1 MVLQTPHLFSGSVR
15 ENIRYGRLDATDAE
29 VEEAAQIAG
38 AHEFIAALDGGYGAE
53 VGEGGGRL
61 SVGQKQLI
69 SLARAVLANP
79 EVLVMDEA
87 TSSVDTVTEALIQQG
102 MERVMAGRTT
112 FVIAHRLSTI
122 KRASRILVVENG
134 RIAEQGTHAELLR
147 ARGHYYKLYTQQF
160 RQSARRSMGRW
171 T

>member
-1 MVLQTPHLFSGSVR
+1 
-15 ENIRYGRLDATDAE
+15 
-29 VEEAAQIAG
+29 
-38 AHEFIAALDGGYGAE
+38 
-53 VGEGGGRL
+53 
-61 SVGQKQLI
+61 
-69 SLARAVLANP
+69 
-79 EVLVMDEA
+79 MDEA

-160 RQSARRSMGRW
+160 RQERAAAYGALELKELVAA
-171 T
+171 